1 MPGAEKTVVD
11 KPAFGEIVEGID
23 IPVFNER
30 AVRAAA
36 GLLVVFG
43 AWAWV
48 TAYFTGDPSLL
59 RAFGFVFF
67 LDMIIRLTL
76 SHHASPSMALG
87 ALIVRWQRPEWVGA
101 AQKKTAWWL
110 GFGLAF
116 TACMGFGWL
125 NFPLPVMLAL
135 CGVCLTF
142 LFLEAAFGICVGCEL
157 HRLVSR
163 TPPELCPGDRCTYT
177 PPKRGDA
184 HVFDE
189 RYS

>member
-1 MPGAEKTVVD
+1 MASASADTSEAPD
-11 KPAFGEIVEGID
+11 FGERVDGID

-36 GLLVVFG
+36 GLLFVFG
-43 AWAWV
+43 AWGWM
-48 TAYFTGDPSLL
+48 TAYFTGNPSLM

-67 LDMIIRLTL
+67 LDMIIRLTMN
-76 SHHASPSMALG
+76 HRFAPSMALG
-87 ALIVRWQRPEWVGA
+87 SLLVRWQRPEWVGA

-110 GFGLAF
+110 GFGIAF

-125 NFPLPVMLAL
+125 SFPLTWMLVL

-142 LFLEAAFGICVGCEL
+142 LFMEAALGICVGCEL
-157 HRLVSR
+157 HRIFAK

-177 PPKRGDA
+177 PPKRGEKHTA
-184 HVFDE
+184 HQH
-189 RYS
+189 

>member
-1 MPGAEKTVVD
+1 MATSEKAASE
-11 KPAFGEIVEGID
+11 KPDFGEMVEGID

-36 GLLVVFG
+36 GLLFVFG
-43 AWAWV
+43 AFAWA
-48 TAYFTGDPSLL
+48 TAYFTGDVSLM

-67 LDMIIRLTL
+67 VDMIIRLTL
-76 SHHASPSMALG
+76 SHRFAPSMALG

-110 GFGLAF
+110 GFGIAF

-125 NFPLPVMLAL
+125 SFPLLWMLVL

-157 HRLVSR
+157 HRIFAK
-163 TPPELCPGDRCTYT
+163 TPPQLCPGDRCTYS
-177 PPKRGDA
+177 PPKRGEA
-184 HVFDE
+184 HTAH
-189 RYS
+189 SH